1 VAIACAIAASAAAVH
16 PAISRAEPLA
26 GNLSTG
32 DTYTANAGTIG
43 YELYVPASYT
53 PGTPMPLVVALHGC
67 TQTAA
72 AFRTLSHLD
81 EQADASGFI
90 VAYPE
95 QTEGNNSMRCWNWY
109 TDANVNRAVGEPS
122 LIAGITLQLETQ
134 YTVDPSRV
142 YVTGLS
148 AGGAMAAV
156 MATTYPDLYAA
167 VGVGSGCEYT
177 GGAACAGYKSADPE
191 QAGKRAYQAMG
202 SFARP
207 VPFIVFQGDQDKTVP
222 PVNADQLVRT
232 QQITADWADD
242 GAENGSVPTAA
253 VKTVTGRS
261 KGGRSYTVKY
271 FSDGHGHELGEYWVV
286 KGMGHA
292 WSGGTASAQYSDAAG
307 PDESTAMYDFFA
319 THPLGS
325 PGPELGG
332 GTGSGPI
339 KWPTPPAGWPTP
351 PTTDWPTAP
360 TGWPQPPAGWPTP
373 TQPAS
378 PLPWPP
384 SGLSKHA

>member
-1 VAIACAIAASAAAVH
+1 MAIACAIVASAIALNPAV
-16 PAISRAEPLA
+16 SQAEPLDGA
-26 GNLSTG
+26 LSTG
-32 DTYTANAGTIG
+32 GSFTAPAGTIG
-43 YELYVPASYT
+43 YELYVPASYR

-81 EQADASGFI
+81 EQAAADGFI

-95 QTEGNNSMRCWNWY
+95 QTVSNNQLRCWNWY
-109 TDANVNRAVGEPS
+109 TDANVNRSVGEPS
-122 LIAGITLQLETQ
+122 LIAGVTLQLESQ

-191 QAGKRAYQAMG
+191 QAGKRAYEAMG

-232 QQITADWADD
+232 EQITADYADD
-242 GAENGSVPTAA
+242 GVENGSVPTAPI
-253 VKTVTGRS
+253 KTVTGRS
-261 KGGRSYTVKY
+261 EGGRSFTVKY
-271 FSDGHGHELGEYWVV
+271 YSDGHGHELGEYWIVN
-286 KGMGHA
+286 GMGHA
-292 WSGGTASAQYSDAAG
+292 WSGGDASQQYSDAAG

-325 PGPELGG
+325 PGPALTGG
-332 GTGSGPI
+332 IGSGPI
-339 KWPTPPAGWPTP
+339 HWPTPPSGWPTSR
-351 PTTDWPTAP
+351 TR
-360 TGWPQPPAGWPTP
+360 
-373 TQPAS
+373 
-378 PLPWPP
+378 
-384 SGLSKHA
+384 SKHS